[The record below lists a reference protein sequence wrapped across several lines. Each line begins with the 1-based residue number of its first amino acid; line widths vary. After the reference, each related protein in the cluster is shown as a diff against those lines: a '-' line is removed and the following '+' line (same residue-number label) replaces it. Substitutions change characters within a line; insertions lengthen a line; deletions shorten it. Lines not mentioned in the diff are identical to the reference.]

1 MSWIRLRVALRAESC
16 VGMMGNMRKS
26 DEDGE
31 FSRGLGR
38 PGWSHLE
45 GAEARRWG
53 RSAGAAPG
61 GGGGGGFLFSPL
73 LVKPWAIG
81 SSEWVG

>member
-1 MSWIRLRVALRAESC
+1 MALRAESC

-45 GAEARRWG
+45 GPEARRWG